1 MVSRIWKWLEAVIR
15 FFRAVQS
22 ELASPPR
29 RSQVSAPS
37 SWTAVPPPAP
47 SAEERAYL
55 DQLAI
60 LDITFPGAIRP
71 AKILETGECPSFYAA
86 LDALEALKPA
96 TRHWHV
102 HAQVSM
108 GEFLETSFDKARP
121 VFNSKRV
128 DLLICDRFGKPVLV
142 VEHQGSDHIRPNT
155 RREDELRNQVKHTVL
170 KKAGIPMLETP
181 AGIDRDAARA
191 LIVAELQTFIATWRA
206 R

>member
-1 MVSRIWKWLEAVIR
+1 
-15 FFRAVQS
+15 
-22 ELASPPR
+22 
-29 RSQVSAPS
+29 
-37 SWTAVPPPAP
+37 
-47 SAEERAYL
+47 L
-55 DQLAI
+55 DQLAV
-60 LDITFPGAIRP
+60 LEITFPGAIRP
-71 AKILETGECPSFYAA
+71 VQILETGECPSFYAA

-142 VEHQGSDHIRPNT
+142 VEHQGSEHIQPDT
-155 RREDELRNQVKHTVL
+155 RREDELRNQVKHIVL
-170 KKAGIPMLETP
+170 AKAGIPLLETP
-181 AGIDRDAARA
+181 AGIERDAART
-191 LIVAELQTFIATWRA
+191 LIVGHLQTIIATRLA